1 MPAKKRHGA
10 HPARDHAYGCGVP
23 RRCVG
28 GVRVS
33 DTVAV
38 VDVIGLKTPAPAIVE
53 PRIGNGVCRRQ
64 RREGQS
70 Q

>member
-1 MPAKKRHGA
+1 MVRTQRVTMLMAVGFPA
-10 HPARDHAYGCGVP
+10 V
-23 RRCVG
+23 VLV

>member
-1 MPAKKRHGA
+1 MVRTQRVTMLMAVGFPA
-10 HPARDHAYGCGVP
+10 V
-23 RRCVG
+23 VLV

-38 VDVIGLKTPAPAIVE
+38 VDVLGLKTPAPAIVE

>member
-1 MPAKKRHGA
+1 MVRTQRVTMLMAVGFPA
-10 HPARDHAYGCGVP
+10 V
-23 RRCVG
+23 VLV

-53 PRIGNGVCRRQ
+53 PRIGKGVCRRQ

>member
-1 MPAKKRHGA
+1 MVRTQRVTMLMAVGFPA
-10 HPARDHAYGCGVP
+10 V
-23 RRCVG
+23 VLV

-53 PRIGNGVCRRQ
+53 PVVGNGMCRRQ
-64 RREGQS
+64 RRKRQS

>member
-1 MPAKKRHGA
+1 MVRTQRVTMLMAVGFPAI
-10 HPARDHAYGCGVP
+10 VL
-23 RRCVG
+23 V

>member
-1 MPAKKRHGA
+1 MVRTQRVTMLMAVGFPA
-10 HPARDHAYGCGVP
+10 V
-23 RRCVG
+23 VLV

-53 PRIGNGVCRRQ
+53 PRISNGVCRRQ

>member
-1 MPAKKRHGA
+1 MVRTQRVTMLMAVGFPAI
-10 HPARDHAYGCGVP
+10 VL
-23 RRCVG
+23 V

-53 PRIGNGVCRRQ
+53 PRIGDGVCRRQ